1 MDAAERQVALKRLLG
16 LAIVFGL
23 AFVISA
29 WLPSPRQGS
38 DEQVLVVP
46 LREAPARAA
55 PPPSTAAAPAS
66 DSSGSAAPSA
76 APASASSKGRT
87 TAAPPP
93 ASTVRK
99 APAPAAAPPPGG
111 ERAGGEAAVQWWV
124 QAAAYRDRDVARR
137 GEARLQA
144 LKLPAQLQA
153 TQVAGTQLWRL
164 RAGPFASHEAA
175 EAARERLEAEGFA
188 GARSLSIP

>member
-46 LREAPARAA
+46 LREAPA
-55 PPPSTAAAPAS
+55 PSTAAAAPAS
-66 DSSGSAAPSA
+66 DAGGGAAPSA
-76 APASASSKGRT
+76 APASALSKGRT
-87 TAAPPP
+87 TAAPPA

-164 RAGPFASHEAA
+164 RAGPFTSRDAA